1 MKKKHGKIFT
11 VLMILLTATVFAA
24 CSGVSYEMTGTA
36 DKATIK
42 IKADDGKYA
51 EGIVM
56 NKSRNEVI
64 VIDSQ
69 LNEGEL
75 QIEFQEVYNRARS
88 DEPDDYE
95 VLSTLTSVNVKP
107 GDHLELPIDY
117 AGDFRPDLTSIGH
130 SEGTVVIT
138 VVKP

>member
-1 MKKKHGKIFT
+1 MKKKLRKIIT
-11 VLMILLTATVFAA
+11 VLMILLAASVFTA
-24 CSGVSYEMTGTA
+24 CSGASYEMTGTSN
-36 DKATIK
+36 KATIK

-56 NKSRNEVI
+56 DKSLKEII

-69 LNEGEL
+69 LNEGEM
-75 QIEFQEVYNRARS
+75 QIEFQEVHNTAES
-88 DEPDDYE
+88 DEIDNYE
-95 VLSTLTSVNVKP
+95 VLSTLASVNVKP

-130 SEGTVVIT
+130 SEGTIIIS
-138 VVKP
+138 VVKQ